1 MSKSGLTSGTVH
13 VNFPYPN
20 VASFPIFDQ
29 KTEKSSFSKFFW
41 NKPYFFCL
49 NLNSTWKMHS
59 FDVYIVD
66 IAQKLQNLKFF
77 AIFWSNCTIT
87 VILQFFS
94 AFCKKKILKMALM
107 NWKWSQLSGKCVFG
121 ALWRSRAKLDRGG
134 IRCPPSPGKP
144 FQTSVW
150 LGLTLLLLV

>member
-1 MSKSGLTSGTVH
+1 MIK
-13 VNFPYPN
+13 
-20 VASFPIFDQ
+20 
-29 KTEKSSFSKFFW
+29 KRKKSSFSKFFW

-94 AFCKKKILKMALM
+94 AFCKKKILKMAFL

-121 ALWRSRAKLDRGG
+121 ALWRCRAKLDRGG
-134 IRCPPSPGKP
+134 IRCPSQCWQALSDVSLIRVKVQKTIAGKQVINH
-144 FQTSVW
+144 FQ
-150 LGLTLLLLV
+150 